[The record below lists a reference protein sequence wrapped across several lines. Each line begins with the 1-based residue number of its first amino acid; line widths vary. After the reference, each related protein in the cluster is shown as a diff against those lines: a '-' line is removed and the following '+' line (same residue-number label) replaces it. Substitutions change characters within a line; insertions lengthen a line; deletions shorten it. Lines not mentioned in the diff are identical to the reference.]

1 MRISDWSSDVCS
13 SDLAD
18 GGSNHFDGTT
28 NIARVDRLITASEEG
43 AVRLCQNTVDWYF
56 AHHAQSGRGSEHA
69 LVNGEIA
76 AAINGPAHIGLAGS
90 EPMQDD
96 PRPIWTLLPKNGRA
110 TGRERRCQ

>member
-1 MRISDWSSDVCS
+1 MPTDHPGHGRHRLGALNEALKICDYLGTDALDCR
-13 SDLAD
+13 AD

-76 AAINGPAHIGLAGS
+76 AAIDRKSVGEGKGG
-90 EPMQDD
+90 E
-96 PRPIWTLLPKNGRA
+96 
-110 TGRERRCQ
+110 

>member
-56 AHHAQSGRGSEHA
+56 AHHAHSGRGSEHA

-76 AAINGPAHIGLAGS
+76 AAINGPAHIGLAAS
-90 EPMQDD
+90 EPMPDAA
-96 PRPIWTLLPKNGRA
+96 RPIWR
-110 TGRERRCQ
+110 